1 MLGFNKLFKK
11 KVKKEKPVHKIDLV
25 ITELEVKIQ
34 SYHNPFGMFASFIF
48 IDEKPSFPKVKNT
61 LFQLNKTQEA
71 FVLEHNYTF
80 REITPTTDLTGLDII
95 RH

>member
-11 KVKKEKPVHKIDLV
+11 KVKKEKPVHKIDFV

-34 SYHNPFGMFASFIF
+34 SYHNPFGMMASFIF
-48 IDEKPSFPKVKNT
+48 IDEKPSFPKVRNT

-71 FVLEHNYTF
+71 YVLEHNYTF

>member
-1 MLGFNKLFKK
+1 MLGFKEFFKK
-11 KVKKEKPVHKIDLV
+11 KSKKKKSINEIDLV

-34 SYHNPFGMFASFIF
+34 SYHNPFGMMASFIF
-48 IDEKPSFPKVKNT
+48 IDEKPSFPKVRNT

-71 FVLEHNYTF
+71 YVLEHNYTF

>member
-1 MLGFNKLFKK
+1 
-11 KVKKEKPVHKIDLV
+11 
-25 ITELEVKIQ
+25 
-34 SYHNPFGMFASFIF
+34 MFASFIF

-80 REITPTTDLTGLDII
+80 REITPTTDLTGLDIV

>member
-34 SYHNPFGMFASFIF
+34 SYNNPFGMFASFIF
-48 IDEKPSFPKVKNT
+48 IDQKPSFPKVKNT

>member
-1 MLGFNKLFKK
+1 MLGFNELFEKK
-11 KVKKEKPVHKIDLV
+11 SKKTNYINKIDFV
-25 ITELEVKIQ
+25 IAELEVKIQ

-48 IDEKPSFPKVKNT
+48 IDEKPSFPKVRNT

-71 FVLEHNYTF
+71 YVLEHNYTF
-80 REITPTTDLTGLDII
+80 REITPTTDLRGLDII

>member
-1 MLGFNKLFKK
+1 MLGLNELFKK
-11 KVKKEKPVHKIDLV
+11 KTKKKNHINKIDLV
-25 ITELEVKIQ
+25 ITELEVKLQ
-34 SYHNPFGMFASFIF
+34 SYDNPFGMFASFIF
-48 IDEKPSFPKVKNT
+48 IDQKPSFPKVQNT

-80 REITPTTDLTGLDII
+80 REITPTTDLTGLDIV

>member
-1 MLGFNKLFKK
+1 MLGLNELFKK
-11 KVKKEKPVHKIDLV
+11 KSKKTKHINQIDLV

-48 IDEKPSFPKVKNT
+48 IDEKPSFPKVRNT

-71 FVLEHNYTF
+71 YVLEHNYTF

>member
-1 MLGFNKLFKK
+1 MLGLNELFKK
-11 KVKKEKPVHKIDLV
+11 KTKKTNHINKIDLV
-25 ITELEVKIQ
+25 ITELEVKLQ
-34 SYHNPFGMFASFIF
+34 SYDNPFGMFASFIF
-48 IDEKPSFPKVKNT
+48 IDQKPSFPKVQNT

-80 REITPTTDLTGLDII
+80 REITPTTDLTGLDIV

>member
-1 MLGFNKLFKK
+1 MLGLNELFKK
-11 KVKKEKPVHKIDLV
+11 KYKKKKSIHQIDFV

-34 SYHNPFGMFASFIF
+34 SYHNPFGMMASFIF
-48 IDEKPSFPKVKNT
+48 IDEKPSFPKVRNT

-71 FVLEHNYTF
+71 YVLEHNYTF

>member
-48 IDEKPSFPKVKNT
+48 IDQKPSFPKVKNT
-61 LFQLNKTQEA
+61 LFELNKHQDAYVT
-71 FVLEHNYTF
+71 EHNYTF
-80 REITPTTDLTGLDII
+80 TEITPTTDLTGLDII

>member
-1 MLGFNKLFKK
+1 MLGFNELFKK
-11 KVKKEKPVHKIDLV
+11 KSKKKKSINEIDLV

-48 IDEKPSFPKVKNT
+48 IDEKPSFPKVNNT
-61 LFQLNKTQEA
+61 LCELNKHQNA
-71 FVLEHNYTF
+71 YVLEHNYTF

>member
-1 MLGFNKLFKK
+1 MLGLNELFKNKSK
-11 KVKKEKPVHKIDLV
+11 KNKSINKIDLV

-48 IDEKPSFPKVKNT
+48 IDEKPSFPKVRNT

-80 REITPTTDLTGLDII
+80 REITPTTDLRGLDII

>member
-1 MLGFNKLFKK
+1 MLGLNELFKK
-11 KVKKEKPVHKIDLV
+11 KVKRKKPVHKV
-25 ITELEVKIQ
+25 R
-34 SYHNPFGMFASFIF
+34 
-48 IDEKPSFPKVKNT
+48 NT

-71 FVLEHNYTF
+71 YVLEHNYTF

>member
-1 MLGFNKLFKK
+1 MLGFNELFKK
-11 KVKKEKPVHKIDLV
+11 KSKKKKFINEIDLV

-61 LFQLNKTQEA
+61 LFELNKTQEA

-80 REITPTTDLTGLDII
+80 REITSTTDLTGLDKIC
-95 RH
+95 H

>member
-1 MLGFNKLFKK
+1 MLGLNELFKK
-11 KVKKEKPVHKIDLV
+11 KYKKKKSIHQIDFV

-34 SYHNPFGMFASFIF
+34 SYHNPFGMMASFIF
-48 IDEKPSFPKVKNT
+48 IDEKPSFPKVRNT

>member
-1 MLGFNKLFKK
+1 MLGLNELFKK
-11 KVKKEKPVHKIDLV
+11 KSKKKKSINEIDLV

-80 REITPTTDLTGLDII
+80 REITLKTNLTGLNII

>member
-1 MLGFNKLFKK
+1 MLGLNELFKK
-11 KVKKEKPVHKIDLV
+11 KYKKKKSIHQIDFV

>member
-1 MLGFNKLFKK
+1 MLGFNELFKK
-11 KVKKEKPVHKIDLV
+11 KSKKKKSINEIDLV
-25 ITELEVKIQ
+25 
-34 SYHNPFGMFASFIF
+34 IF
-48 IDEKPSFPKVKNT
+48 IDEKPSFPKVRNT

-71 FVLEHNYTF
+71 YVLEHNYTF

>member
-1 MLGFNKLFKK
+1 MLGLNKLFKK

-80 REITPTTDLTGLDII
+80 REITPTTDLTGLDIV